1 MALRIFYPKNYNS
14 AHRTFNK
21 INKFRSESLQKG
33 TEQANKFQLLRYF
46 AISGFIAFVLT
57 AIALNH
63 FYHHQS
69 VKNLIHLTEEQNVAL
84 TKSFSNT
91 LWSEFSIFLQS
102 TGPLSD
108 QELKHHPKMAEMQ
121 QAVFAQ
127 MKGLSVAKVKVFDLE
142 GRTVFSTDAAQI
154 GADKSQSSG
163 FMAARAGEVV
173 SQLGHRD
180 SFQSIQGQLKEPD
193 LLSSYVPIV
202 AGTEA
207 EVQGVLEL
215 YSDVTPLMS
224 QIYQTQRTILLGSFV
239 ILIGLY
245 SALFLVIKRADQMI
259 KQQHEA
265 LQKSQIDYKRQASI
279 LETTLSNL
287 RQTQTQLVHSEKM
300 SSLGQMVAGVA
311 HEINNPAG
319 FIYGNLQYLTQQF
332 NEMTELLRLYQKHY
346 PAPAAEIAA
355 QVEDID
361 IEFVIADLPRSL
373 ESMQIGAERIRQIV
387 LSLRNFSRLDRAGI
401 DKFDLHQGLEDTLL
415 LLQNRLKAKTNYAAI
430 KIVKRYGT
438 LPLIEA
444 HAGQLNQ
451 VFMNLLNNAIDAI
464 REKQLEQI
472 KTGDRSSPAEIEIS
486 TQAAGDRICLKI
498 RDTGCGLSE
507 KTRAKIFDPFFTTKP
522 VGKGTGLGLSISY
535 QVITQNHRGQIKCES
550 ASGAGTTFILTLPVQ
565 QPEASP

>member
-91 LWSEFSIFLQS
+91 LWPEFSIFLQS

-202 AGTEA
+202 SGTEA
-207 EVQGVLEL
+207 DVQGVLEL

-332 NEMTELLRLYQKHY
+332 NELTELLRLYQKHY
-346 PAPAAEIAA
+346 PAPAAEIAT

-415 LLQNRLKAKTNYAAI
+415 LLQNRLKGKTNYAAI
-430 KIVKRYGT
+430 KVVKHYGT
-438 LPLIEA
+438 LPLIAA

-486 TQAAGDRICLKI
+486 TQAAGDRICLTI